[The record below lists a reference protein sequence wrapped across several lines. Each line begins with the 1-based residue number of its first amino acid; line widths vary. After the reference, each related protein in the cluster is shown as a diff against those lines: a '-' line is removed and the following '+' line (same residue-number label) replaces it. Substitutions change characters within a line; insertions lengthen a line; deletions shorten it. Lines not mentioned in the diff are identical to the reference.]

1 MTRAKRTLRPKPKP
15 KPKPKAKEKKQP
27 HGHQVDPAGLRLL
40 VSRIKDYAIF
50 MLSPEG
56 EVLSWNNGAMRIK
69 GYAAEEIIGKHMSA
83 FYTEEDRRRGH
94 PLELLNKARASG
106 TAEEEG
112 WRVRKDGQRFWAD
125 VTITA
130 LLDDDGKLRGFGKIT
145 RDLTER
151 KRSEDVLS
159 ELSGRLLHTQDLER
173 RKVARELH
181 DLTSPLL
188 TSLTA
193 KLYGA
198 RLRAKNSDPVLLDFV
213 EETLTLCEATSTMIR
228 TISSMLHPSLLE
240 QSGLVATLRW
250 YLEAFSNRTGI
261 KMESMLSDKGERS
274 STDVETSLFR
284 LTQEWLNAMA
294 SRGDHSG
301 VVSLRTDPR
310 ELELRIETRGV
321 AWTDREMADLRVAEG
336 DLGVLVAA
344 SRQRLKQ
351 LGGTLVVEQKDPM
364 TRLMAVISRKRTT

>member
-1 MTRAKRTLRPKPKP
+1 
-15 KPKPKAKEKKQP
+15 
-27 HGHQVDPAGLRLL
+27 
-40 VSRIKDYAIF
+40 
-50 MLSPEG
+50 
-56 EVLSWNNGAMRIK
+56 
-69 GYAAEEIIGKHMSA
+69 MSA

>member
-1 MTRAKRTLRPKPKP
+1 MTQSKPKP
-15 KPKPKAKEKKQP
+15 KTKAKTRSREQR
-27 HGHQVDPAGLRLL
+27 GDDSSLRLL

-50 MLSPEG
+50 MLSPDG
-56 EVLSWNNGAMRIK
+56 NVISWNNGAMRIK
-69 GYAAEEIIGKHMSA
+69 GYTADEIIGKHMSA

-94 PLELLNKARASG
+94 PLELLNEARAKG
-106 TAEEEG
+106 TVEEEG

-130 LLDDDGKLRGFGKIT
+130 LLDDHGKLRGFGKVT

-151 KRSEDVLS
+151 KRAEDVLS
-159 ELSGRLLHTQDLER
+159 ELSGRLLHAQDLER

-198 RLRAKNSDPVLLDFV
+198 RLRAKNGDPALMDFV

-228 TISSMLHPSLLE
+228 TIASMLHPALLE

-250 YLEAFSNRTGI
+250 YLEAFGNRTGM
-261 KMESMLSDKGERS
+261 KMESMLSDKGERPAAH
-274 STDVETSLFR
+274 VETSLFR
-284 LTQEWLNAMA
+284 LTQEWLNAMVA
-294 SRGDHSG
+294 RGDRAG
-301 VVSLRTDPR
+301 VVSLRIDPR
-310 ELELRIETRGV
+310 DLELRIETRGTP
-321 AWTDREMADLRVAEG
+321 WTDREIADLRIAEG
-336 DLGVLVAA
+336 ELGVLVAA
-344 SRQRLKQ
+344 SRQRLRQ
-351 LGGTLVVEQKDPM
+351 LGGTLVVEQKDAM
-364 TRLMAVISRKRTT
+364 TRLAAVISRKRST